1 LGRQHLPFFKKGIF
15 MKRRVAGVVCGV
27 MGCVMGL
34 WELGCQQQ
42 PPQQSQWQ
50 TLFDGSDV
58 KAWRGI
64 NMATFPEAGWVIEDG
79 SLVRDPSKG
88 SSRDIITRDQYGDFE
103 LALEFRLT
111 EAANSGIKYLVVE
124 SLSRG
129 GSGLGPEYQILD
141 DQRHPDARAGR
152 DGNRTLASLYD
163 ILPARDDK
171 PVKPIGQWN
180 TARIVSRQMHVEHW
194 LNGMKVLEYKRDD
207 PAFRQKVAQSKFKD
221 IPDFALAPKGHILL
235 QDHGDKVYFRNIRI
249 REL

>member
-1 LGRQHLPFFKKGIF
+1 
-15 MKRRVAGVVCGV
+15 MKRRVVGVVCGV

-103 LALEFRLT
+103 LALEFKLT

-129 GSGLGPEYQILD
+129 GGGWRQVSDSGRPAASGCSG
-141 DQRHPDARAGR
+141 RAGR
-152 DGNRTLASLYD
+152 QSPLASLYD
-163 ILPARDDK
+163 ILPAQTTSPSAHR
-171 PVKPIGQWN
+171 PV
-180 TARIVSRQMHVEHW
+180 
-194 LNGMKVLEYKRDD
+194 EYC
-207 PAFRQKVAQSKFKD
+207 AGVVAD
-221 IPDFALAPKGHILL
+221 
-235 QDHGDKVYFRNIRI
+235 RCT
-249 REL
+249 